1 MTKAVWNIDKSHSS
15 LEFTVKHMMI
25 SKVKGV
31 FNEFDATVE
40 ADVNDLTDAAV
51 EFSVDL
57 KSIDTRN
64 EDRDNHL
71 RSNDFFDIE
80 NHPKMTFVATD
91 IKKKSD
97 NEYDVVGDLSL
108 RGVTKPVTFDLTMEG
123 VHKDPWGNE
132 VAGFS
137 GSTKLNRKDFGLVW
151 NAALETGG
159 VLVGEEVKINIEL
172 EAHKQA

>member
-1 MTKAVWNIDKSHSS
+1 MTKAVWTVDKSHSS
-15 LEFTVKHMMI
+15 LEFIVKHMMI

-31 FNEFDATVE
+31 FTEFEASLE
-40 ADVNDLTDAAV
+40 ADPNDLTNASI

-57 KSIDTRN
+57 NSIDTRN

-71 RSNDFFDIE
+71 RSNDFLDIT

-91 IKKKSD
+91 IKSTDD
-97 NEYDVVGDLSL
+97 NEYDVTGDLTI
-108 RGVTKPVTFDLTMEG
+108 RGVTKPVTFAMTMEG

-137 GSTKLNRKDFGLVW
+137 GTGKINRKDFGIVW

-159 VLVGEEVKINIEL
+159 VLVGEEVKINLEI
-172 EAHKQA
+172 EAHKKA

>member
-31 FNEFDATVE
+31 FNDFDATVE
-40 ADVNDLTDAAV
+40 ADVNDLTDATV